1 MRVCAVNIPAGTRR
15 KAIGI
20 LILAGLAL
28 LAWET
33 MDPGTVRWLVMVLLG
48 GFALRILLTASSR
61 DEAETR
67 YDSEERPE

>member
-1 MRVCAVNIPAGTRR
+1 VKFLTGGRR
-15 KAIGI
+15 KWIAIGV
-20 LILAGLAL
+20 LAGLAL

-48 GFALRILLTASSR
+48 GFVLRIVLTPGSR
-61 DEAETR
+61 DEAGTR